1 MKWYFCSNYDCFTQL
16 LKKTMTENAGLAHLP
31 NVAEI
36 RLDTTITHKY

>member
-16 LKKTMTENAGLAHLP
+16 LKKTENAGLAHLP